1 MSQATISEICIA
13 RESEGSEFAGRL
25 HGTVRF
31 TPEFRQKTDGRRFD
45 LESARGERWSGVAR
59 FRGDELWLTEIEP
72 AIEAPEVAGVELRA
86 DSLYGDTAP
95 VLLPPQHVHRQHDR
109 RTGKRAQR
117 RMNKPG
123 HGGGR

>member
-25 HGTVRF
+25 HGIVRF
-31 TPEFRQKTDGRRFD
+31 TPEFRQKTDGRRCD

-72 AIEAPEVAGVELRA
+72 VKDELEDGNIDLRA
-86 DSLYGDTAP
+86 DGLYVYNSP
-95 VLLPPQHVHRQHDR
+95 VLTSTPRDSHHHGRG
-109 RTGKRAQR
+109 TGKRAQR
-117 RMNKPG
+117 RMNKPWAWG
-123 HGGGR
+123 